1 MKAILVNRQA
11 NNRIPVFDDE
21 LHPLADVEE
30 LRTAAWPRSR
40 STLARAILAVSL
52 RAGGIDFADGTP
64 ADIVSLPK
72 REYHHLFP
80 ESLLKK
86 DGRMEDSEIH
96 RALNCALVTW
106 NTNRS
111 IAAKEPVA
119 YLRERVERAPLG
131 EAQIR
136 RRLESHAIPFDE
148 LNVGGYEYTKSED
161 ARSDRIRS
169 DYERF
174 LEARAKMVHEVIVQ
188 LCKGEESA

>member
-1 MKAILVNRQA
+1 M
-11 NNRIPVFDDE
+11 
-21 LHPLADVEE
+21 HPLADVEE

-64 ADIVSLPK
+64 ADVVSLPK

-80 ESLLKK
+80 ESLLKN
-86 DGRMEDSEIH
+86 DGHLEDREVH
-96 RALNCALVTW
+96 GALNCALITW

-131 EAQIR
+131 EDQIR
-136 RRLESHAIPFDE
+136 RRLGSHAIPFDE
-148 LNVGGYEYTKSED
+148 LNVGGYNDTTCED
-161 ARSDRIRS
+161 ARADRIRS

-174 LEARAKMVHEVIVQ
+174 LEVRAKMVHEVIVR
-188 LCKGEESA
+188 LCEGEESV